1 MRVFVDTNVFL
12 DVVLRRDGFEESL
25 IVLNAIEKGI
35 FEGVVLDITMLNIDY
50 VAKKQVAN
58 IREFL
63 RFVNGVF
70 EVAGASNDMIREAL
84 EMDGKDLEDNLQCIC
99 AKKSAC
105 EVLISN
111 DKEFIASSIPTL
123 SSVEFVKAHID

>member
-12 DVVLRRDGFEESL
+12 DVVLRRDGFDESL

-63 RFVNGVF
+63 RFVNSVF
-70 EVAGASNDMIREAL
+70 EIAGASNDMIREAL

-99 AKKSAC
+99 AQKSAC